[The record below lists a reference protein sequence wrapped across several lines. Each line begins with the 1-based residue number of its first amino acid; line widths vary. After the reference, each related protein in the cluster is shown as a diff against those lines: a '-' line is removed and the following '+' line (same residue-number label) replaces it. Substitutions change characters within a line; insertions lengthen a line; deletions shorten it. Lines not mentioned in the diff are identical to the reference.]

1 MSTTSPTKKDL
12 VGPTKKLGIVALAL
26 AAVVM
31 AFPALAGADE
41 GEPAVENI
49 TITQHDSAIQ
59 GICLPSA
66 FVLTRQIRNTS
77 EYFELIVRA
86 SAPPCDPINASA
98 VIYSMPGNGVA
109 WPQRLVEK
117 ADFTISK
124 AGTTTIHFTKT
135 CDPVQF
141 DVITGA
147 APDEISP
154 EGEHH
159 GPLLF
164 PLDTETALQHWGCV
178 DNSTTTTASTTTTT
192 SSTSTTVAPSSTT
205 TTNPSVLPTTSVAPT
220 TPTTVLGIQESKPET
235 EVEAKTETNN
245 TGNNV
250 ADKNLA
256 YTGSNS
262 GPISAVGLG
271 LAAAGAV
278 LMVLSRRRATAA

>member
-1 MSTTSPTKKDL
+1 MSTTSPMKRDL
-12 VGPTKKLGIVALAL
+12 VRPTKKLGIVALAL
-26 AAVVM
+26 AAAVM
-31 AFPALAGADE
+31 AFPSLAGADE
-41 GEPAVENI
+41 GEPAVQNI

-59 GICLPSA
+59 GMCLPSA

-124 AGTTTIHFTKT
+124 AGTTTIRFAKT

-164 PLDTETALQHWGCV
+164 PLDTETALQYWGCV
-178 DNSTTTTASTTTTT
+178 DNSTTTTASTTTT

-220 TPTTVLGIQESKPET
+220 APTTVLGIQESKPGT
-235 EVEAKTETNN
+235 EVESKSESNN
-245 TGNNV
+245 SGADV

-256 YTGSNS
+256 YTGSDS
-262 GPISAVGLG
+262 GPISIVGLG

-278 LMVLSRRRATAA
+278 LIVLSRRRATAA